1 MHNHA
6 VAWSSGKEYGSLQ
19 VHHFPAVLP
28 LRLSVPRTSYNQ
40 GSCRDTQK
48 SQALF
53 LWTFHRCHAR
63 CLNSIS
69 VHGLFS
75 RQPRPVK
82 ILTGLFFFELRS
94 PTAKRSY
101 ASLFRFIKLPFLICF
116 LLCVILC
123 IIFLRKRR
131 RKRTQWKRNLKA
143 SLKGKYKIRFKC
155 EAE

>member
-1 MHNHA
+1 MQYIISKAGSHNHA
-6 VAWSSGKEYGSLQ
+6 VALNSLREYGSLQ
-19 VHHFPAVLP
+19 VHRFPAVLP

-48 SQALF
+48 LQALF

-75 RQPRPVK
+75 LQPRPVK
-82 ILTGLFFFELRS
+82 ILTGLFFFRMRS

-101 ASLFRFIKLPFLICF
+101 ASLFRFIKTPLS
-116 LLCVILC
+116 LLFSWYIWLSVSYFCEKNVEIEHNGNVI
-123 IIFLRKRR
+123 
-131 RKRTQWKRNLKA
+131 
-143 SLKGKYKIRFKC
+143 
-155 EAE
+155 

>member
-1 MHNHA
+1 MQYIISKAESHNHA
-6 VAWSSGKEYGSLQ
+6 VALNSLREYGSLQ

-63 CLNSIS
+63 YLNSIS

-75 RQPRPVK
+75 ATSSCENPNW
-82 ILTGLFFFELRS
+82 TLFFRMRS

-101 ASLFRFIKLPFLICF
+101 ASLFRFIKTPLSHLFLSVCDS
-116 LLCVILC
+116 LYHILA
-123 IIFLRKRR
+123 K
-131 RKRTQWKRNLKA
+131 KT
-143 SLKGKYKIRFKC
+143 
-155 EAE
+155 

>member
-1 MHNHA
+1 MQYIISKAGSHNHA
-6 VAWSSGKEYGSLQ
+6 VALNSLREYGSLQ

-69 VHGLFS
+69 VHGLS
-75 RQPRPVK
+75 ATSSCENPNW
-82 ILTGLFFFELRS
+82 TLFFRMRS

-101 ASLFRFIKLPFLICF
+101 ASLFRFIKTPLSHLFLIVCDS
-116 LLCVILC
+116 LYHILA
-123 IIFLRKRR
+123 K
-131 RKRTQWKRNLKA
+131 KT
-143 SLKGKYKIRFKC
+143 
-155 EAE
+155 

>member
-1 MHNHA
+1 MQYIISKAGSHNHA
-6 VAWSSGKEYGSLQ
+6 VALNSLREYGSLQ
-19 VHHFPAVLP
+19 VHRFPAVLP
-28 LRLSVPRTSYNQ
+28 LRLSVPQTSYNQ

-75 RQPRPVK
+75 LQPRPVK
-82 ILTGLFFFELRS
+82 ILTGLFFFRMRS

-101 ASLFRFIKLPFLICF
+101 ASLFRFIKTPLSHLFLIVCDS
-116 LLCVILC
+116 LYHILA
-123 IIFLRKRR
+123 K
-131 RKRTQWKRNLKA
+131 KT
-143 SLKGKYKIRFKC
+143 
-155 EAE
+155 

>member
-1 MHNHA
+1 MQYIISKAGLHNHA

-82 ILTGLFFFELRS
+82 ILTGLFFFECGRQRLNGHMLL
-94 PTAKRSY
+94 
-101 ASLFRFIKLPFLICF
+101 LFRFIKTPLSHLFLIVCDS
-116 LLCVILC
+116 LYHILA
-123 IIFLRKRR
+123 K
-131 RKRTQWKRNLKA
+131 KT
-143 SLKGKYKIRFKC
+143 
-155 EAE
+155 

>member
-1 MHNHA
+1 MQYIISKAGLHNYA

-75 RQPRPVK
+75 RQPRPGENPNW
-82 ILTGLFFFELRS
+82 TLFFRMRS

-101 ASLFRFIKLPFLICF
+101 ASLFRFIKTPLSHLFLIVCDS
-116 LLCVILC
+116 LYHILA
-123 IIFLRKRR
+123 K
-131 RKRTQWKRNLKA
+131 KT
-143 SLKGKYKIRFKC
+143 
-155 EAE
+155 

>member
-1 MHNHA
+1 MQYIISKAGLHNHA

-82 ILTGLFFFELRS
+82 ILTGLFFFECGRQRLN
-94 PTAKRSY
+94 
-101 ASLFRFIKLPFLICF
+101 
-116 LLCVILC
+116 C
-123 IIFLRKRR
+123 IIFLRKKR